1 MRSGRRGTDQALCP
15 FSVTSGIAAHPR
27 VFRSSP
33 KAESRRPAIIQQKV
47 LARSSLFC
55 PNSTF
60 KISKAGF
67 EEKHHRGLAM
77 YVVVV
82 EFDNE
87 EKDYTVYKRR
97 SDAVAHFELAHTH
110 KRLGKISKLR
120 SGEEV
125 TVLDCKVFKP
135 YTADAREAVRLVK
148 EGKAERFYQPM
159 TDRNKHDKFQT
170 NTPVVDDKRD

>member
-1 MRSGRRGTDQALCP
+1 
-15 FSVTSGIAAHPR
+15 
-27 VFRSSP
+27 
-33 KAESRRPAIIQQKV
+33 
-47 LARSSLFC
+47 
-55 PNSTF
+55 
-60 KISKAGF
+60 
-67 EEKHHRGLAM
+67 M

-87 EKDYTVYKRR
+87 EKDYTVYERR

-159 TDRNKHDKFQT
+159 TDRNKQLLDKFQT
-170 NTPVVDDKRD
+170 DTPVVDDKRD

>member
-1 MRSGRRGTDQALCP
+1 LIRLYVHSRPPA
-15 FSVTSGIAAHPR
+15 GIAAHPR

-33 KAESRRPAIIQQKV
+33 KAEFRRPAIIQQKV
-47 LARSSLFC
+47 LARCSLFC

-67 EEKHHRGLAM
+67 EEKPHRGLAM

-87 EKDYTVYKRR
+87 EKDYKVYEHR

-120 SGEEV
+120 SSEEV

-159 TDRNKHDKFQT
+159 TDRNKQLLDKFQT
-170 NTPVVDDKRD
+170 DTPVVDDKRD

>member
-1 MRSGRRGTDQALCP
+1 LIRLYVHSRSPA
-15 FSVTSGIAAHPR
+15 GIAAHPR

-33 KAESRRPAIIQQKV
+33 KAKSRRPAIIQQKV
-47 LARSSLFC
+47 LARCSLFC

-67 EEKHHRGLAM
+67 EEKPHRGLAM

-87 EKDYTVYKRR
+87 EKDYKVYEHR

-159 TDRNKHDKFQT
+159 TDRNKQLLDKFQT
-170 NTPVVDDKRD
+170 DTPVVDDKRD